1 MNCVL
6 QGGLVYLDGQFIRG
20 SVFIRDGV
28 VTAIGDGVP
37 SPTDRVI
44 NCTGRHIFPG
54 FTDVHVH
61 LREPGFS
68 YKETMAT
75 GTLSAARGGYTAV
88 CAMPN
93 LNPVPDSMP
102 ALQTQLDMI
111 ARGAVVRV
119 LPYGAITRGQQG
131 SELADMTGM
140 APHVA
145 GYSDDGRGVQGDALM
160 RQAMLEAKRLG
171 KVVVAHCED
180 ESLPHGAVNDCAWA
194 RQQGLSLNDPASE
207 WAQVKRDLKLVRETG
222 CRYHV
227 CHISTGQSARLIRQA
242 KQEGL
247 DVTCETAPH
256 YLLLDDSALKDDG
269 RFKMNPPL
277 RSADDRRALVE
288 ALLDGTIDM
297 IATDH
302 APHSAQEKAGGL
314 KNSMNGVVGLEC
326 AFPLLYARLVKPG
339 MLPLKRLIDLLHHQ
353 PNRRFDIDTA
363 LAVGKPA
370 NLCVWDL
377 DRPVRIDPEQFVS
390 LGRSTPFAGEEALGA
405 CVLTIADGRIAW
417 QEETP

>member
-6 QGGLVYLDGQFIRG
+6 QGGLVYQHGKFIRG

-44 NCTGRHIFPG
+44 NCTGLHIFPG

-68 YKETMAT
+68 YKETIAT
-75 GTLSAARGGYTAV
+75 GTLAAARGGYTAV

-93 LNPVPDSMP
+93 LNPVPDGMSV
-102 ALQTQLDMI
+102 LQPQLDVI
-111 ARGAVVRV
+111 AREARVKV
-119 LPYGAITRGQQG
+119 LPYGAITQGQRGEQ
-131 SELADMTGM
+131 LADMEAM

-145 GYSDDGRGVQGDALM
+145 GYSDDGRGVQSESVM
-160 RQAMLEAKRLG
+160 RAAMLTAKRLG
-171 KVVVAHCED
+171 KVIVAHCED
-180 ESLPHGAVNDCAWA
+180 ESLPHGAVNDCMWA
-194 RQQGLSLNDPASE
+194 RQQRLSLNDPASE
-207 WAQVKRDLKLVRETG
+207 WAQVKRDLALVRETG

-227 CHISTGQSARLIRQA
+227 CHVSTGESARLIRQA
-242 KQEGL
+242 KREGQ

-256 YLLLDDSALKDDG
+256 YLLLDDSMLIDDG
-269 RFKMNPPL
+269 QFKMNPPL
-277 RSADDRRALVE
+277 RSAQDRLALVD
-288 ALLDGTIDM
+288 ALLDGAIDM

-314 KNSMNGVVGLEC
+314 RGSLNGIVGLEC
-326 AFPLLYARLVKPG
+326 AFPMLYTRLVKPG
-339 MLPLKRLIDLLHHQ
+339 KLPLQRLIALLHNA
-353 PNRRFDIDTA
+353 PNQRFAIDTV
-363 LAVGKPA
+363 LAVGQPA

-377 DRPVRIDPEQFVS
+377 ARPVRIAPEQFAS
-390 LGRSTPFAGEEALGA
+390 LGRSTPFAGEEAFGA
-405 CVLTIADGRIAW
+405 CTLTIAGGRIAW
-417 QEETP
+417 QEESL